1 MLQHMRIPNRTPVL
15 VVAVVALLGASAGDL
30 SAQRSSG
37 SREAGAEAL
46 HSALPDALSNAF
58 REAAEQALPAVV
70 FVAVERNVD
79 AHAFLPE
86 AQREFFAIPEGAESR
101 PMIGSGSGFVYDA
114 DGLVLTNHHVVAQ
127 AEAIRVRL
135 QDGHEY
141 DAELVASDPT
151 TDVAV
156 LRVRMPAGRTLPV
169 APHGDSEA
177 LRVGDWVLALG
188 NPLGLDFT
196 VTAGIVSAV
205 GRQLEPR
212 AGTVQSYIQTD
223 AAINPGNSGGPLIDL
238 RGRVVGINTAISGSR
253 FIGYGFAVPIE
264 IARRVAS
271 DLVALGY
278 VRRPMLGVRIEDVTE
293 VDAEVYGL
301 ADIAGAEVKRVEP
314 RSAAADAGLQV
325 GDVVRLIDGESVRD
339 ATALTARL
347 ALYQPGDEV
356 ELTVIREG
364 ETRRVTATLGEFPNE
379 PRTTPVAGA
388 PATDGQR
395 LGFDVAP
402 LTPALAREFDQAA
415 RDVGVSAP
423 EQGVIVTTVTPNT
436 PAENAGIRPGQLVLQ
451 LNGEPVADVSA
462 IESVAGAVRV
472 GSAISVRVLDRDFGE
487 TIVNYRVR

>member
-1 MLQHMRIPNRTPVL
+1 MRIQTRIPILLL
-15 VVAVVALLGASAGDL
+15 VPLAL
-30 SAQRSSG
+30 SALSAAEAGAQRASG
-37 SREAGAEAL
+37 SREAGAETL

-58 REAAEQALPAVV
+58 REAAEHTMPAVV
-70 FVAVERNVD
+70 FVAVERSVD
-79 AHAFLPE
+79 ANAFLPE
-86 AQREFFAIPEGAESR
+86 GHREFFGIPDGEAQ
-101 PMIGSGSGFVYDA
+101 PMIGSGSGFVYDE

-156 LRVRMPAGRTLPV
+156 LRVRLPEGRKLPV
-169 APHGDSEA
+169 APQGASAA

-212 AGTVQSYIQTD
+212 AGTLQSYIQTD

-301 ADIAGAEVKRVEP
+301 EQIAGAEVKRVEP
-314 RSAAADAGLQV
+314 QSAAAEAGLRV
-325 GDVVRLIDGESVRD
+325 GDVVTLVDGEPVRD

-347 ALYQPGDEV
+347 ALFQPGDEV
-356 ELTVIREG
+356 ELTVVRDG
-364 ETRRVTATLGEFPNE
+364 AVQRLRARLGEFPNE
-379 PRTTPVAGA
+379 PRSTPVAGA
-388 PATDGQR
+388 PATEGRR

-423 EQGVIVTTVTPNT
+423 DEGVVVTTVTPNT
-436 PAENAGIRPGQLVLQ
+436 PAENAGIRPGQIVLR
-451 LNGEPVADVSA
+451 LNGRAVDDVSA
-462 IESVAGAVRV
+462 IESLAASVRS
-472 GSAISVRVLDRDFGE
+472 GSAVSVRVLDPDIGE